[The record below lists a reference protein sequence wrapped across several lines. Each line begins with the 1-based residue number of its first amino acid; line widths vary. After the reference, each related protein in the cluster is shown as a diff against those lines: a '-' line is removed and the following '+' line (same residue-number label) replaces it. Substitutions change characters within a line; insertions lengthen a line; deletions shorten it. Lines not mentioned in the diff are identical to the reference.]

1 MLYQDSFIFTPTLT
15 IMVQIE
21 MDKEKHGKSVI
32 MIIHF
37 VKNKNDTFCQV
48 IILSFCH
55 LSFCHLS
62 FCLFVNFLLVS
73 KFYNRDVM
81 NEKKRSLT

>member
-1 MLYQDSFIFTPTLT
+1 MLYQDSFIFTLTLT
-15 IMVQIE
+15 ITVQIE
-21 MDKEKHGKSVI
+21 MDEEKLGKSV
-32 MIIHF
+32 HF

-81 NEKKRSLT
+81 NEKRDL